1 MPAWHPVPT
10 PVLPLSAAR
19 LPGVS
24 TCKLGFNP
32 NHNPGVRMGGGG
44 RAYCCKQG
52 KGTAGDATPSP
63 PSPLPVF
70 CPRKTGLGVS
80 SALRSSLCGDEPG
93 GRWGS
98 EKGTKGQGV
107 LSAALTAPSLVP
119 NIARATRP
127 LGPAAA
133 PLQRPTWGEGQEG
146 GTAAWCGPRCGAGAG
161 LPVERPKA
169 PCSDPGPPHLYP
181 RQGWGRARRP
191 RMSGGRRRCPPPG
204 AGAPA
209 WGWSR

>member
-63 PSPLPVF
+63 PSPLPVL

-80 SALRSSLCGDEPG
+80 SALRFARLPA
-93 GRWGS
+93 
-98 EKGTKGQGV
+98 GT
-107 LSAALTAPSLVP
+107 
-119 NIARATRP
+119 NR
-127 LGPAAA
+127 
-133 PLQRPTWGEGQEG
+133 E
-146 GTAAWCGPRCGAGAG
+146 GAGDQRK
-161 LPVERPKA
+161 V
-169 PCSDPGPPHLYP
+169 P
-181 RQGWGRARRP
+181 RGRE
-191 RMSGGRRRCPPPG
+191 S
-204 AGAPA
+204 
-209 WGWSR
+209 